1 MTSPTPVLL
10 AFVVHMVLHTTL
22 FIHLDPGIIA
32 DTPVFGSQLFY
43 LSVMDLLCDT
53 EVIPTH
59 WSNIPRWGKFI
70 LETIIAILIGET
82 LMVGVWLSMET
93 LLVNFINVI
102 TNWLGLGS
110 RTNTTFQEIGTILLG
125 VIFLVI
131 VGAIT
136 NRPAKV
142 WKMAQQSWR
151 IITQQS
157 RPSSKQKSFK

>member
-1 MTSPTPVLL
+1 
-10 AFVVHMVLHTTL
+10 
-22 FIHLDPGIIA
+22 
-32 DTPVFGSQLFY
+32 
-43 LSVMDLLCDT
+43 MDLLGDR

-93 LLVNFINVI
+93 LLVNFIDVI
-102 TNWLGLGS
+102 TNWSGLS
-110 RTNTTFQEIGTILLG
+110 RGTNTTFLEIGTILLG
-125 VIFLVI
+125 AIFLVM

-142 WKMAQQSWR
+142 WKLAQQSWR
-151 IITQQS
+151 IITQ
-157 RPSSKQKSFK
+157 KTFK